1 MLREKQ
7 RPNAGTQDD
16 AGPSSSEQE
25 IYYEEFEEEEA
36 TTSDEEVPSSCEKL
50 HNLYTLSVALSQ
62 VEPPPPAEEQKA

>member
-50 HNLYTLSVALSQ
+50 HNLCTLSVALSQ